1 MGVLPKQEGGRDGP
15 KNYKLEGFKVAPLD
29 FTGVFSR
36 SDLLV
41 KGAWLT
47 AQISAA
53 SMVFALMIGVV
64 VAVIS
69 LADSK
74 FFRWPVSIYVEAIR
88 NTPFIVQ
95 VFLIYFGL
103 PALGLRLEPITA
115 AIAAMSIYGGAYT
128 SEIIRAGIQSIIIG
142 QIEAGRALGMS
153 PLVIFRYVVLKP
165 ALSSVFPSLVAQFIL
180 LLLSSSVVSAIS
192 VPELTGIGNDIQ
204 GLTLRNMEA
213 YLVIASLYV
222 LLVAALKGSM
232 MVIERFL
239 FPFKFL
245 RR

>member
-1 MGVLPKQEGGRDGP
+1 MRNGKAVV
-15 KNYKLEGFKVAPLD
+15 NPLD
-29 FTGVFSR
+29 FSGVLSR

-41 KGAWLT
+41 KGVWLT
-47 AQISAA
+47 AQISLAA
-53 SMVFALMIGVV
+53 MVFAVIIGVLA
-64 VAVIS
+64 AVMT
-69 LADSK
+69 LAGNRLL
-74 FFRWPVSIYVEAIR
+74 RWPVLAYVEVIR

-103 PALGLRLEPITA
+103 PALGLRLEPISA
-115 AIAAMSIYGGAYT
+115 AILAMSIYGGAYT
-128 SEIIRAGIQSIIIG
+128 SEIIRAGIQSINKG

-153 PLVIFRYVVLKP
+153 PVTIFRYVVLKP

-192 VPELTGIGNDIQ
+192 VPELTGTGNDIQ
-204 GLTLRNMEA
+204 GLTLRNMEV
-213 YLVIASLYV
+213 YLVIALIYV
-222 LLVAALKGSM
+222 ALVAALKGGM
-232 MVIERFL
+232 TVLERVL

>member
-1 MGVLPKQEGGRDGP
+1 VS
-15 KNYKLEGFKVAPLD
+15 ALD
-29 FTGVFSR
+29 FSGVIAR

-41 KGAWLT
+41 KGVWLT
-47 AQISAA
+47 AQISLIA
-53 SMVFALMIGVV
+53 MVFALIIGVLA
-64 VAVIS
+64 AVMT
-69 LADSK
+69 LAGNRVL
-74 FFRWPVSIYVEAIR
+74 RWPVLAYVEVIR

-103 PALGLRLEPITA
+103 PALGLRLDPLSA
-115 AIAAMSIYGGAYT
+115 AILAMSIYGGAYT
-128 SEIIRAGIQSIIIG
+128 SEIIRAGIQSIGKG

-153 PLVIFRYVVLKP
+153 PLTIFRYVVLKP

-192 VPELTGIGNDIQ
+192 VPELTGTGNDIQ
-204 GLTLRNMEA
+204 GLTLRNMEI
-213 YLVIASLYV
+213 YLVIAVIYV
-222 LLVAALKGSM
+222 GLVVALKGGM
-232 MVIERFL
+232 TALERVL